1 MLVSLNKL
9 KTILTRYNKTP
20 EEKVQV
26 AAKPEY
32 VAVVPL
38 FARPNTLGSTSAKLY
53 SRFCEKCSTEPELLC
68 VKGTVCLLG
77 CEKAGCEKRLFRI
90 ETA

>member
-38 FARPNTLGSTSAKLY
+38 FARPNKLGSTSEKLHFQ
-53 SRFCEKCSTEPELLC
+53 FCKGCLVEPDLLC
-68 VKGTVCLLG
+68 VKRTVCLLG
-77 CEKAGCEKRLFRI
+77 CEKVIVRLFHVLI
-90 ETA
+90 P